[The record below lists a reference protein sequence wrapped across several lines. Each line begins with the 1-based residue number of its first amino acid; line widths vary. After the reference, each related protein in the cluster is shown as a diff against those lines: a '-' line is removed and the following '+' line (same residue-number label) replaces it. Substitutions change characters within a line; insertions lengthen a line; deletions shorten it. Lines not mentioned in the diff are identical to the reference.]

1 MNEIAA
7 TFNHLLSDVILPNL
21 KAVQTNQAEQI
32 AANDRIEEEISELQ
46 MQIRSE
52 FAHLQAQLTACRAE
66 IAALHAMLKSVE
78 SQQCATVAPSIST
91 SIN

>member
-1 MNEIAA
+1 MSDIAA
-7 TFNHLLSDVILPNL
+7 ALNHLLSDVILPNL

-46 MQIRSE
+46 LQIRSE
-52 FAHLQAQLTACRAE
+52 FAHLQAQLTASRAE
-66 IAALHAMLKSVE
+66 IAALYAMLKSA
-78 SQQCATVAPSIST
+78 QAQGTVVSPTVST

>member
-1 MNEIAA
+1 MSDIAA
-7 TFNHLLSDVILPNL
+7 TLNHLLSDVILPNL

-46 MQIRSE
+46 VQIRAE

-66 IAALHAMLKSVE
+66 IAALHAILKAA
-78 SQQCATVAPSIST
+78 QAQGTVVSPALST
-91 SIN
+91 TIN

>member
-1 MNEIAA
+1 MSDIAA
-7 TFNHLLSDVILPNL
+7 TLDHLLSDVILPNL

-32 AANDRIEEEISELQ
+32 AANDRLEVEISDLQ
-46 MQIRSE
+46 VQIRSE

-66 IAALHAMLKSVE
+66 ICALHAMLKSV
-78 SQQCATVAPSIST
+78 QAQGTVLSPMMST